1 LESMRKHH
9 FKLIS
14 LPTNQ
19 TRINLKCN
27 GKRYMKI
34 KNETGAISREI
45 LLKILYVCM
54 SQKVQSSVVLF
65 QLNKVFLVEII

>member
-1 LESMRKHH
+1 ME
-9 FKLIS
+9 
-14 LPTNQ
+14 
-19 TRINLKCN
+19 
-27 GKRYMKI
+27 I